1 MTHTHVWTELAWT
14 DFETLD
20 MERMIAILPLA
31 AVEQHGPHLPL
42 GVDTFIME
50 GYLERVLERLPPGAP
65 VPFDVVA
72 AQVLDELGFQAIHGM
87 LVVKINN
94 RAPIGVSLKPGL
106 KRRTRGDLRRV
117 FQPAEEIEEAG
128 VFACM
133 GQGRVGLFQLLQFCA
148 DRPHIVRHAGRMNNR
163 QG

>member
-65 VPFDVVA
+65 VL
-72 AQVLDELGFQAIHGM
+72 VLPIQTIGKSDEHTAYPGTLTLSAETAT
-87 LVVKINN
+87 
-94 RAPIGVSLKPGL
+94 RAWIEIG
-106 KRRTRGDLRRV
+106 
-117 FQPAEEIEEAG
+117 
-128 VFACM
+128 
-133 GQGRVGLFQLLQFCA
+133 
-148 DRPHIVRHAGRMNNR
+148 
-163 QG
+163 